1 MIDKNDGF
9 VVELASLLSETQI
22 RGLHDDRRLL
32 VDGQGCLLVLYEG
45 RGLSNSGR
53 GHLSSMRSW
62 TVEVDI

>member
-9 VVELASLLSETQI
+9 VVEPASLLSERQI

-32 VDGQGCLLVLYEG
+32 VGWQGCLLVLHEG
-45 RGLSNSGR
+45 RGLRNSGR

-62 TVEVDI
+62 TVDVDI